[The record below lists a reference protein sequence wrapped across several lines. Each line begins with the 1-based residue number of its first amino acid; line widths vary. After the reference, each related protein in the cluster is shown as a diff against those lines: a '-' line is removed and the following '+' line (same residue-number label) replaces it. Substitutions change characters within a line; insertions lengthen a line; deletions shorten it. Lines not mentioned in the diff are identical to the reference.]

1 MCDYHENQSFLNED
15 TAFCGMMSFNN
26 AMHTRVLHSS
36 HCLQIS
42 MKWVGAKHARDPA
55 LNEVAD
61 ARGRGAFSIS
71 VLKVAL
77 EKQGFMIRNLK
88 RVFGTDDRLKL
99 MKAIFINV
107 PCVVLVEQLE
117 EDNSQKASHAVSI
130 CGSKSLHDPD
140 LEIPIKIDEGSFQKW
155 LDEKQ
160 CQVANVYTISPSQ
173 RIKKNNKK
181 KIARVELNST
191 K

>member
-88 RVFGTDDRLKL
+88 RVFGTDERIGVNL
-99 MKAIFINV
+99 IFQHV
-107 PCVVLVEQLE
+107 PCVVLVSPIKEL
-117 EDNSQKASHAVSI
+117 EDNSPQQSSHAVSI

-140 LEIPIKIDEGSFQKW
+140 LEIPFKIDEGSFQKW

-160 CQVANVYTISPSQ
+160 CQVANVYTVSPSK

-181 KIARVELNST
+181 KITSVE
-191 K
+191 